1 MQTSVET
8 AMSIGLPGQL
18 ADLTDNQVLTFANNS
33 KKLDKVTVTAADTTT
48 TVTINGTAFTV
59 TTDGSDTKAE
69 LAAALSALINAGA
82 EPVTSY
88 YTATYEYIQVE
99 SDVAGTTTTVVG
111 TANCTVL
118 AQVGNSAAIGFGYF
132 VCQDPQDVNKARS
145 PITATDVTASGTAL
159 GITMHTQAVTQNLI
173 STGSDGSD
181 GYALGSAMSIM
192 RKGRIY
198 VQVEDAVVAGN
209 DVYIRHVAGAGET
222 LGACRSDA
230 DGSDASVLPGAKYRS
245 SAAASGIAIVEI
257 NLP

>member
-1 MQTSVET
+1 MQTSVQT
-8 AMSIGLPGQL
+8 AMDIGLPGQL
-18 ADLTDNQVLTFANNS
+18 VDSADNLILTYANNS

-69 LAAALSALINAGA
+69 LAVALHALVNAGA

-88 YTATYEYIQVE
+88 YTATNEYIEVE

-111 TANCTVL
+111 TANCTIT
-118 AQVGNSAAIGFGYF
+118 AEVGNSAAIGFGLC
-132 VCQDPQDVNKARS
+132 VCQDPQDDDKARS
-145 PITATDVTASGTAL
+145 PIAATDITASGTVL
-159 GITMHTQAVTQNLI
+159 GITAHMQAIVQNLT

-181 GYALGSAMSIM
+181 GYILGEAMSVL

-198 VQVEDAVVAGN
+198 VQVEDAVTAGN
-209 DVYIRHVAGAGET
+209 DVYVRYVAGTGET
-222 LGACRSDA
+222 LGAFRSDA
-230 DGSDASVLPGAKYRS
+230 DTSDAAVLPGAKYRT
-245 SAAASGIAIVEI
+245 SAAASGITIIEI

>member
-1 MQTSVET
+1 MQTSVQT
-8 AMSIGLPGQL
+8 AMDIGLPGQL
-18 ADLTDNQVLTFANNS
+18 CDSAENLILTYANYS
-33 KKLDKVTVTAADTTT
+33 KKLDTVTITAADTTT

-69 LAAALSALINAGA
+69 LAAALHALINAGS

-88 YTATYEYIQVE
+88 YTATNEYLQVE

-111 TANCTVL
+111 TANCTITAV
-118 AQVGNSAAIGFGYF
+118 VGNSAAIGFGIF
-132 VCQDPQDVNKARS
+132 VCQDPQDQDKARS
-145 PITATDVTASGTAL
+145 PIASTDITASGTAL
-159 GITMHTQAVTQNLI
+159 GFTVHTQAVVQNLT
-173 STGSDGSD
+173 STGSNGSD
-181 GYALGSAMSIM
+181 GYALGEAMSVL

-198 VQVEDAVVAGN
+198 VQVEDAVTAGN
-209 DVYIRHVAGAGET
+209 DVYVRYVAGAGET

-230 DGSDASVLPGAKYRS
+230 DTSDAAVLPGAKYRT